1 MEIAHTSSL
10 AMLKDFIVPGTRLTY
25 HFNNMV
31 NDMDFP
37 NLQ

>member
-10 AMLKDFIVPGTRLTY
+10 AMLKDSIVPGARLTN
-25 HFNNMV
+25 HFNDMV

-37 NLQ
+37 RLQ